1 MDRKFGEMAA
11 TERARWL
18 ADLAAAI
25 EQAQKLAWRLGVTEG
40 NDPDALELY
49 ARLELARDEVDALRR
64 GRWAREQG
72 ALDPIWMKFLPWRTQ
87 MAESSD

>member
-1 MDRKFGEMAA
+1 LDRKFGEMAA

-64 GRWAREQG
+64 GRWAGEQG